1 MFAKPF
7 DYTDAIVLSE
17 KQSSGFHSPFFHRTA
32 GYTSK
37 RLKQFPSSQG
47 LWELWDQEL
56 ATLVYV
62 LSLLPPAYLTLDGLR
77 KLSLSPDA
85 TFWTGFWLLVGTF
98 FRLCNVVYSTL
109 DTIWRLPYMIKR
121 PHTRRLRLE
130 GSDVPTVDIIIT
142 ACKES
147 REIIMDTVRAACVI
161 DYPRNSCRII
171 IADDGADMELR
182 YQVEALQ
189 QDYSNLYYYSRIKI
203 PGVDHKFKAGNI
215 NSTLEWTASFAWGAS
230 EWFAVLDC
238 DMIPEPDWLRALL
251 GHATKDSR
259 VGMALPP
266 QGFYNIP
273 ANDMLFQSTEIQF
286 ALEDPL
292 RDCFSGVWC
301 SGSGFLAR
309 RAAIDDIGGF
319 PDSSLC
325 EDILCSMKLN
335 GAGWKSILVNEPLQ
349 WGLMPDSI
357 EAHVEQ
363 RRRWAVGTIQNAL
376 QLGFCLDKRRLW
388 GFSPIQRFQGFVYC
402 IGPFFNYVVRPLGFV
417 MLPWC
422 LVFGDAVILAPTTE
436 MLRIQLG
443 WNLFNRLA
451 YLCREISDSKA
462 VSFHLLRQ
470 KAVGAFWLGPVI
482 AKSVVSELISGGK
495 RRGGR
500 LKFVS
505 SGSINSP
512 MAERDVHARASLK
525 HRLRTVLLDERYFC
539 NTLVLLNAVV
549 CFAIRLHMD
558 MRQPGSSMLYLLRN
572 SLSPG
577 FGWEEY
583 FSFLIPILYA
593 IIPPTEPERHK
604 LMKPDVGTGVW
615 RAKEEHKGVRWT
627 KLSILQEI
635 PAYAF
640 LAWSGLAL
648 LMVKA

>member
-1 MFAKPF
+1 MCQRQPF
-7 DYTDAIVLSE
+7 
-17 KQSSGFHSPFFHRTA
+17 
-32 GYTSK
+32 
-37 RLKQFPSSQG
+37 
-47 LWELWDQEL
+47 
-56 ATLVYV
+56 
-62 LSLLPPAYLTLDGLR
+62 R
-77 KLSLSPDA
+77 K
-85 TFWTGFWLLVGTF
+85 
-98 FRLCNVVYSTL
+98 
-109 DTIWRLPYMIKR
+109 
-121 PHTRRLRLE
+121 LRLE

-147 REIIMDTVRAACVI
+147 REIIMDTVLASCVI
-161 DYPRNSCRII
+161 DYPRTRCRII
-171 IADDGADMELR
+171 VADDGTDMELKTM
-182 YQVEALQ
+182 VLALKPK
-189 QDYSNLYYYSRIKI
+189 YPNLYYYSRVKL
-203 PGVDHKFKAGNI
+203 PGIDHKAKAGNI
-215 NSTLEWTASFAWGAS
+215 NSTLSWTASLTWGAS

-238 DMIPEPDWLRALL
+238 DMIPEPSWLRALL
-251 GHATKDSR
+251 GHATRDPLI
-259 VGMALPP
+259 GMALPP

-292 RDCFSGVWC
+292 RDHFSGVWC

-335 GAGWKSILVNEPLQ
+335 GAGWKSILVNEKLQ

-363 RRRWAVGTIQNAL
+363 RRRWAVGTIQNAI

-402 IGPFFNYVVRPLGFV
+402 VGPFFNYVIRPMGFV
-417 MLPWC
+417 LLPWC

-443 WNLFNRLA
+443 WNLVNRVL

-462 VSFHLLRQ
+462 VSFHTLRQ

-482 AKSVVSELISGGK
+482 AGSVISELVSGRK

-512 MAERDVHARASLK
+512 MAERDVHARASLGR
-525 HRLRTVLLDERYFC
+525 RLRTVLLDERYFC

-549 CFAIRLHMD
+549 CFAGRLHMD
-558 MRQPGSSMLYLLRN
+558 LRQPGSSTLFLLRN

-583 FSFLIPILYA
+583 FSFFIPILYV
-593 IIPPTEPERHK
+593 IVPPSAPERHK
-604 LMKPDVGTGVW
+604 MMKPDPITGVW
-615 RAKEEHKGVRWT
+615 RAKEENKGVRWT
-627 KLSILQEI
+627 KMSLLQEI
-635 PAYAF
+635 PAYGI
-640 LAWSGLAL
+640 LLWSGLAL
-648 LMVKA
+648 LMVRA